1 MELIYMLFFRKKR
14 QPSKE
19 EKDAQ
24 RTKEDLNEITLYLD
38 DLLNFLP
45 LATCDISPSGA
56 IMIVNKEFENLT
68 GLSSLDVVGKNLADI
83 FWEREKTKEL
93 IVETRKRGVIKNQEL
108 ALALR
113 GGKKIMTSVSMAI
126 RRDENESIVG
136 YFVGIADVSI
146 LEAMRAKM
154 EKEMAIRTNDL
165 EQSREALLNILE
177 DTEMARAKA
186 EEEKR
191 KSETIFTNF
200 IDGLIVFDPA
210 GRVELINPRAEE
222 MLKASK
228 KDLLGKKMIELEKL
242 SSTKALVSIFK
253 GELKEVFRQELLIGE
268 ELYLEITS
276 TFIVAQGQKSAFL
289 IILHD
294 ITREKSIEQMKSQF
308 VSVAAHQL
316 RTPLSII
323 KWSLDMFIK
332 GDAGKITAQQKDFL
346 NKTFLTNERLIRIIN
361 DLLNVAKIEEGR
373 YIYQPKILE
382 FNELVEQTFDSLKDL
397 AKRRGIS
404 YKLNVVDGKKPK
416 VVKVDVEKMSL
427 AIKNL
432 LENALKYTAPKGKIL
447 VQLERKNNHLEVF
460 VKDSGVGIP
469 KDQQPRIFSKFFRSA
484 NVIKMETDGSGL
496 GLFIAKNVIEAHGGK
511 IWFESVENKGT
522 TFFFTLPTII

>member
-1 MELIYMLFFRKKR
+1 MFFFRKKG
-14 QPSKE
+14 QPSQE
-19 EKDAQ
+19 QKDAQ
-24 RTKEDLNEITLYLD
+24 RAKEDLNEITLYLN

-45 LATCDISPSGA
+45 LATCDISPSGS

-68 GLSSLDVVGKNLADI
+68 GLFSLDLIGKNLADI
-83 FWEREKTKEL
+83 FWERERVKEL
-93 IVETRKRGVIKNQEL
+93 IIEARKRCVVKNQEL
-108 ALALR
+108 VLAPK
-113 GGKKIMTSVSMAI
+113 GDKKIMTSVSIAV
-126 RRDENESIVG
+126 RRDENEDIIG

-146 LEAMRAKM
+146 LEARRAKM
-154 EKEMAIRTNDL
+154 EKEMAIRTKDL

-186 EEEKR
+186 EEEKQ

-200 IDGLIVFDPA
+200 VDGLMVFDSA
-210 GRVELINPRAEE
+210 GRLELINPRAEE
-222 MLKASK
+222 MLKMPK
-228 KDLLGKKMIELEKL
+228 KDLLGKKMIELEKM
-242 SSTKALVSIFK
+242 SSTRALVGIFNGK
-253 GELKEVFRQELLIGE
+253 LKEIFRQELIIGE
-268 ELYLEITS
+268 ELYLDITS
-276 TFIVAQGQKSAFL
+276 TFIVAQGQKSVFL
-289 IILHD
+289 VILHD

-346 NKTFLTNERLIRIIN
+346 NKTFQTNERLIRIIN

-373 YIYQPKILE
+373 YIYQPKMLE
-382 FNELVEQTFDSLKDL
+382 FNELVEQTFDSLGDL
-397 AKRRGIS
+397 AKRKNIS
-404 YKLNVVDGKKPK
+404 YKLNIVEGEKPK

-447 VQLERKNNHLEVF
+447 VQLERKNNHLEFF

-469 KDQQPRIFSKFFRSA
+469 KDHQPRIFSKFFRSA